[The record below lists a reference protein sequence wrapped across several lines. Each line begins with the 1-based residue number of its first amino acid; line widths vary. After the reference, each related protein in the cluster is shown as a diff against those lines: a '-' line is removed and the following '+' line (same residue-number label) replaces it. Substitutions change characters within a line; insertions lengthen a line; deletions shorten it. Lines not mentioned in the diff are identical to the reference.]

1 MAKKDNKSH
10 HDKGVRL
17 NFNRQEHSNSYIQR
31 RDPRLNQQQIA
42 EQNLAQNNEEGNKN
56 YQQVQMQLAEAA
68 LEFDEKE
75 FTPEQPPNEQKKK

>member
-17 NFNRQEHSNSYIQR
+17 NFNKKEHSNSFIQR

-42 EQNLAQNNEEGNKN
+42 EQNLAQNEEDGNEN
-56 YQQVQMQLAEAA
+56 YRKVQMQLAEAA
-68 LEFDEKE
+68 LEFDPQEFEKKE
-75 FTPEQPPNEQKKK
+75 